1 MNPESI
7 KTELAALTAAGLLRR
22 PASADSCCG
31 PRMILDGQPLLA
43 FASNDYLGLA
53 ADPRLIEA
61 AVAAAHRWGV
71 GAGASHFLGGHFRP
85 HQELETRLAAFVGA
99 ERALCFATGYMANLG
114 LVPALAGRGDV
125 IFADKLNHASLID
138 AVRLSPAFSHRYP
151 HLDVAVLEGQLTANR
166 AKHRLILTDAVFSM
180 DGDIAP
186 LPELLALAE
195 RYDAWLVVDDA
206 HGFGVLGPEGRG
218 TLAHYGLKPTGRL
231 LVMGTLGKA
240 AGVAGAFVAGDNPV
254 IEWLT
259 QKARTAMFTTAAPP
273 MLAATLLTSLQLI
286 ETGDDRRAHLQ
297 SLIVRLRSGL
307 APLCARTGWRM
318 LPSTTPIQPLVIG
331 ENHASVALAEALKQR
346 GIWVPAIRPPTV
358 PEGLARLRISLSAL
372 HTEAQVD
379 RLLEALSDIAP

>member
-1 MNPESI
+1 
-7 KTELAALTAAGLLRR
+7 
-22 PASADSCCG
+22 
-31 PRMILDGQPLLA
+31 
-43 FASNDYLGLA
+43 
-53 ADPRLIEA
+53 
-61 AVAAAHRWGV
+61 
-71 GAGASHFLGGHFRP
+71 
-85 HQELETRLAAFVGA
+85 VGA
-99 ERALCFATGYMANLG
+99 ERALLFSTGYMANLG
-114 LVPALAGRGDV
+114 VVPALAGRGDV

-218 TLAHYGLKPTGRL
+218 TLAHHGLKPTGRL

-273 MLAATLLTSLQLI
+273 MLAAALLTSLQLI

-358 PEGLARLRISLSAL
+358 AEGLARLRISLSAL